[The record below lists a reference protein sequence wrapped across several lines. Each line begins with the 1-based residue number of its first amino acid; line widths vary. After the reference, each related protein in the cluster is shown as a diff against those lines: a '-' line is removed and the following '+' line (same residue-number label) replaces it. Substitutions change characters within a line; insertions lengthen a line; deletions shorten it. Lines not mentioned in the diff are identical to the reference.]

1 MATPCCPKCA
11 HTSFLRHQRP
21 SLNAW
26 LISCSKCGAVVGA
39 LPISLKSTG
48 KTSAST
54 GATGGKT
61 AANDWEA
68 RT

>member
-1 MATPCCPKCA
+1 MATPCCPNASTPAFCDTNA
-11 HTSFLRHQRP
+11 

>member
-1 MATPCCPKCA
+1 
-11 HTSFLRHQRP
+11 
-21 SLNAW
+21 
-26 LISCSKCGAVVGA
+26 VGA